1 MLTKDRQDRQ
11 EKGMS
16 VKARI
21 NILTLNNALAENRNM
36 L

>member
-21 NILTLNNALAENRNM
+21 KILTLNNALYFKNN
-36 L
+36 LT

>member
-21 NILTLNNALAENRNM
+21 NILTLKTMHYILKII
-36 L
+36 

>member
-16 VKARI
+16 ARI
-21 NILTLNNALAENRNM
+21 NILTLNNALYFKNN
-36 L
+36 LT

>member
-21 NILTLNNALAENRNM
+21 NILTLNNASTIFKK
-36 L
+36 